1 MKISWG
7 YKIIIAY
14 GLFVAGILALVL
26 LSSQQNQD
34 LVSEEYYADELAYQD
49 IIDKSTH
56 TASLSSPIKIVQSS
70 NRLIIDLP
78 AEFDKK
84 MSKGSWTLYYAA
96 SIEKDVKGAFQIND
110 GLLNIE
116 IPATASGN
124 YLLKIEWTS
133 GGLAY
138 YYEKQ
143 VYL

>member
-1 MKISWG
+1 MKINWG

-14 GLFVAGILALVL
+14 GLFVAGILTLVL

-49 IIDKSTH
+49 IIDKSTQ
-56 TASLSSPIKIVQSS
+56 TASLSSPIEIVQSS
-70 NRLIIDLP
+70 SKLIIDFP
-78 AEFDKK
+78 AEFDNK

-96 SIEKDVKGAFQIND
+96 NIEKDVKGAFQIND

-116 IPATASGN
+116 IPATASGI
-124 YLLKIEWTS
+124 YLVKIEWTS
-133 GGLAY
+133 EGLAY

>member
-14 GLFVAGILALVL
+14 GLFIVGILMLVL

-56 TASLSSPIKIVQSS
+56 TALLSSPIKIVQSS
-70 NRLIIDLP
+70 NSISVDLP
-78 AEFDKK
+78 AEFDNKI
-84 MSKGSWTLYYAA
+84 SKGSWVLYYAA
-96 SIEKDVKGAFQIND
+96 NIEKDVKGIFQINN

-116 IPATASGN
+116 IPTTASGT
-124 YLLKIEWTS
+124 YLLKIEWIS
-133 GGLAY
+133 EGLAY

-143 VYL
+143 LYL